1 MFVSV
6 KITRNLFT
14 NGESRNF
21 PNPKRMQP
29 ANTVRCLLL
38 KLYSGVKVI
47 CGLNLSQVIYDF
59 IVL

>member
-1 MFVSV
+1 M
-6 KITRNLFT
+6 
-14 NGESRNF
+14 
-21 PNPKRMQP
+21 MQP

-47 CGLNLSQVIYDF
+47 RGLNLSQVIYDF